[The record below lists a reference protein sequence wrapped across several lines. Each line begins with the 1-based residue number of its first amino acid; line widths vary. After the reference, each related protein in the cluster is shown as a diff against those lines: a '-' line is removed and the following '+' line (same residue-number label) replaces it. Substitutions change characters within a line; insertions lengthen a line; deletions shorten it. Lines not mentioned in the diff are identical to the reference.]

1 MTRTRR
7 NSGIP
12 LSPVNGD
19 GGHKDPVVP
28 ASKRTAAITKLEQ
41 QRTVDRKQR
50 IALEEKLKTLNPQKD
65 SVAISAIKQ
74 QESKLDNHI
83 NYVNFSIDD
92 QLKTPSKVS
101 PDKK

>member
-1 MTRTRR
+1 M
-7 NSGIP
+7 
-12 LSPVNGD
+12 NGD